1 MAGIRLLTDE
11 HVPGPFLTAI
21 DALGYDV
28 LRAKDEFPEG
38 TPDRRLLEFGRA
50 TDRVVVTCDTRF
62 AVIDGS
68 LVTDH
73 GGVIYTEQA
82 LLQRNPERAAD
93 AVDRIA
99 ATIPADEISGSEF
112 YLSDWL

>member
-1 MAGIRLLTDE
+1 MSRVRLLADE
-11 HVPGPFLTAI
+11 HIPGPFLTAI
-21 DALGYDV
+21 DALEYDV

-38 TPDRRLLEFGRA
+38 TPDRRLLEFGRE

-62 AVIDGS
+62 AVVDGS
-68 LVTDH
+68 LVADH
-73 GGVIYTEQA
+73 SGVIYADQA
-82 LLQRNPERAAD
+82 FLQRNPERAAD

-99 ATIPADEISGSEF
+99 TTIPPDERPGSEF